1 MRKKIPDEEKR
12 KKISF
17 TVDPR
22 LYEIWKKYCEE
33 NNIENQSEFIE
44 KMIKKKIEK
53 TVVTLPKVDPSKVKY
68 LSESVEPKRRN

>member
-22 LYEIWKKYCEE
+22 VYDIWKKYCED
-33 NNIENQSEFIE
+33 NDIENQSEFIE
-44 KMIKKKIEK
+44 KLIIKK
-53 TVVTLPKVDPSKVKY
+53 TSQ
-68 LSESVEPKRRN
+68 N

>member
-22 LYEIWKKYCEE
+22 VYEIWKKYCED

-44 KMIKKKIEK
+44 KLIIKK
-53 TVVTLPKVDPSKVKY
+53 TSQ
-68 LSESVEPKRRN
+68 N